1 MENMFFFSYLIVYL
15 GLYTFEKKYF
25 VYLLEEDY
33 EMP

>member
-1 MENMFFFSYLIVYL
+1 METCFFFYLIVYL
-15 GLYTFEKKYF
+15 YEFEKDF